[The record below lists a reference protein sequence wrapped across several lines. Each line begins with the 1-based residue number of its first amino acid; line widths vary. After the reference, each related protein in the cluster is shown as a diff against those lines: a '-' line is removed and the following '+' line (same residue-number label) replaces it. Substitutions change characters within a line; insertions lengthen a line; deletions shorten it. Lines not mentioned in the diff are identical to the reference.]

1 MQKRLEA
8 TPLDK
13 DRKDEMLSVV
23 EVDLGEEQHSYTCR
37 DQGVFQQIQAEIS
50 GTETSQ
56 EQTSM
61 IQEYVL
67 LLCRFE
73 AITMQDYERFCLL
86 KLSSSQ
92 HKLLVG
98 ISFKL
103 GIRVSNTSFLWTD
116 GNFLE
121 KTCIKF
127 LTISTLLLLLLFLF
141 RV

>member
-1 MQKRLEA
+1 
-8 TPLDK
+8 
-13 DRKDEMLSVV
+13 
-23 EVDLGEEQHSYTCR
+23 
-37 DQGVFQQIQAEIS
+37 
-50 GTETSQ
+50 
-56 EQTSM
+56 M

-103 GIRVSNTSFLWTD
+103 GIRVLNTSFLWTD

-127 LTISTLLLLLLFLF
+127 LTISTLLLLLFFFLF